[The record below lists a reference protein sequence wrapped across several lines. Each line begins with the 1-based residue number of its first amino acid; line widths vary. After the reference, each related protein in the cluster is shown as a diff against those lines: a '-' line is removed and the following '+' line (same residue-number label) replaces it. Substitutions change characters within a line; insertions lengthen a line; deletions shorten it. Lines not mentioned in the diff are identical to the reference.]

1 MENLLAKL
9 KQLAAQDKTANKVFF
24 KKLSKKQ
31 KQKLDDKVHELH
43 YTAFEHINCLDCAN
57 CCKTLGP
64 RLTNRDIEKLS
75 KATRLKTKAFIAQY
89 LRIDEDGDY
98 VFKEIPC
105 PFLAAD
111 NYCMVYENRPK
122 ACSAYPHTNRKRFYQ
137 IANLSIENSST
148 CPAVY
153 NILKALREDGM

>member
-1 MENLLAKL
+1 MEDLLARL
-9 KQLAAQDKTANKVFF
+9 KQLATQDKAANKAFF

-31 KQKLDDKVHELH
+31 KQKLDDKVHALH
-43 YTAFEHINCLDCAN
+43 YEAFEHINCLDCAN

-64 RLTNRDIEKLS
+64 RLTDRDIEKLS
-75 KATRLKTKAFIAQY
+75 KTTRLKTKTFIEQY

-98 VFKEIPC
+98 VFKDMPC

-122 ACSAYPHTNRKRFYQ
+122 ACSEYPHTNRKRFYQ
-137 IANLSIENSST
+137 ITNLSIENSST

-153 NILKALREDGM
+153 NILKALREE

>member
-1 MENLLAKL
+1 MEDLLARL
-9 KQLAAQDKTANKVFF
+9 KQLAAQDKAANKAFF

-31 KQKLDDKVHELH
+31 KQKLDNKVHALH
-43 YTAFEHINCLDCAN
+43 YEAFERINCLDCAN

-64 RLTNRDIEKLS
+64 RLTDRDIEKLS
-75 KATRLKTKAFIAQY
+75 KATRVKTKAFIEQY

-98 VFKEIPC
+98 VFKDMPC

-122 ACSAYPHTNRKRFYQ
+122 ACSEYPHTNRKRFYQ

-153 NILKALREDGM
+153 DILKALREE